1 MELGKLVAELTATY
15 LACNRDWTKFI
26 SKVCNRPCLHHFV
39 QNLPHPAA
47 KYLGHLRTIGAPI
60 HCLTLD
66 WTLNRRND
74 AAHRGSHQSARQYL
88 AFSESEMA
96 DMIRKGYWVVL
107 PYAAIK
113 NLPNLRLS
121 PMGVVPQR
129 ERRPQTIVDYSFS
142 GINQEAARGAPSEA
156 MQFGKALNRI
166 LQRILAANPRYGPTY
181 MLKLDLSDGFYRIRL
196 RAEDIP
202 TLGVAIP
209 VGPGEDPLVALP
221 LTLPMGWTESPPCF
235 CSATETAVD
244 LINLHAS
251 PSWDPPRHPLELAA
265 GTQPPQDGRH
275 CITVPT
281 PMFSPPSRL
290 PALPQLP
297 PAQRRHHRRPLAY
310 SDVFV
315 DDEILLA
322 QGTPPQL
329 HRFKCQ
335 ALHIND
341 WIFRANDLHDN
352 PTVRK
357 EPISESKLLK
367 GDACWSTTKVI
378 LGWTLDTLQCTI
390 ELPAHR
396 KLRLHDILTE
406 TLQRKRVSVQSWQKL
421 LGELRSMI
429 IGIPDSQGLFSQL
442 QVALQRQS
450 HHRVRIHK
458 EANSCLQDLYTLAQD
473 LSQRPTRMA
482 EIVPTHPLY
491 AGCCD
496 ASRAGMGGV
505 WLPSPDPYYPQHPP
519 YVWRAPF
526 PPQIQ
531 QALITTTNPSGTI
544 TNSDLELAG
553 AIAHAGTLAHHRDIR
568 ECTVA
573 IFSDNTPAVVW
584 GTKAS
589 ATTTGPAAYLLRT
602 ASLHQRCHRYLL
614 QHAYIPGPANVLADI
629 ASRRFDLSDD
639 ALLHLLTTLSPHA
652 QNWRMLTTSP
662 ELVSQLTCD
671 LLRIRPDRPY
681 LRNAPA
687 PSISSGPTTGCRTR
701 NHWVWTPSYPLW
713 RTKSLTSESSRTAFD
728 RGPPA
733 AVVNRS
739 GLHAYV
745 TKSSPLRRVSPT
757 WVSPTR
763 ASRLLDS
770 WTHGSHGCTPP
781 THTKTQ
787 HHIESNP
794 YRSRSSTMPMP
805 PSMPTPRLSSPWP

>member
-1 MELGKLVAELTATY
+1 MPRTMELGKLVDALTATY
-15 LACNRDWTKFI
+15 LACNRDWVQFV
-26 SKVCNRPCLHHFV
+26 SKVRNRPCLHHLV

-47 KYLGHLRTIGAPI
+47 KYLGHLRNIGAPI
-60 HCLTLD
+60 QCLTPD
-66 WTLNRRND
+66 WTLSRRDD
-74 AAHRGSHQSARQYL
+74 AAQRGSHQSARHYI

-107 PYAAIK
+107 PYSVVK
-113 NLPNLRLS
+113 DLPNLRLS

-129 ERRPQTIVDYSFS
+129 ERRPRTIVDYSFS
-142 GINQEAARGAPSEA
+142 GINHEAARGAPPEA
-156 MQFGKALNRI
+156 MQFGKALSRI
-166 LQRILAANPRYGPTY
+166 LQRILAANPRHGPTY
-181 MLKLDLSDGFYRIRL
+181 MLKLDLSDGFYRVRL

-202 TLGVAIP
+202 TLGVAFP

-221 LTLPMGWTESPPCF
+221 LTLPMGWTESPPYF

-244 LINLHAS
+244 LINLHAAH
-251 PSWDPPRHPLELAA
+251 SWDPPRHPLEPAA
-265 GTQPPQDGRH
+265 GTQPPQNGRH

-281 PMFSPPSRL
+281 PTFAAPPRITV
-290 PALPQLP
+290 PPRLP

-310 SDVFV
+310 GDVFV

-322 QGTPPQL
+322 QGTPHQL
-329 HRFKCQ
+329 HRFKRQ

-341 WIFRANDLHDN
+341 WIFRANDRRDN
-352 PTVRK
+352 PTGHK

-378 LGWTLDTLQCTI
+378 LGWTLDTLRGTI

-396 KLRLHDILTE
+396 KTRLRDILTAA
-406 TLQRKRVSVQSWQKL
+406 LLRKRVSVQSWQKL
-421 LGELRSMI
+421 LGELRSMVM
-429 IGIPDSQGLFSQL
+429 GIPGGQGLFSQL
-442 QVALQRQS
+442 QVALQRRA

-458 EANSCLQDLYTLAQD
+458 EAKACLQDFYTLAQD
-473 LSQRPTRMA
+473 LVQRPTRMA

-505 WLPSPDPYYPQHPP
+505 WLPSLDPYYPQHPP
-519 YVWRAPF
+519 YVWRTPF
-526 PPQIQ
+526 PPQVQ
-531 QALITTTNPSGTI
+531 RELITTTNPSGTI

-553 AIAHAGTLAHHRDIR
+553 TIAHAGALAHHRDIR

-589 ATTTGPAAYLLRT
+589 TTTTGPAAYLLRT
-602 ASLHQRCHRYLL
+602 ASLHQRRHRYLL

-639 ALLHLLTTLSPHA
+639 ALLHRLTALSPHA
-652 QNWRMLTTSP
+652 QNWQMLTTSP

-671 LLRIRPDRPY
+671 LLRTRPDRPY

-687 PSISSGPTTGCRTR
+687 PSTFSGQNTGCRTR
-701 NHWVWTPSYPLW
+701 NRWAWTPSYPLW
-713 RTKSLTSESSRTAFD
+713 RTKSLTSESSRTASVPV
-728 RGPPA
+728 PPA
-733 AVVNRS
+733 AVVSRS

-745 TKSSPLRRVSPT
+745 TKSSPLRRGSPT
-757 WVSPTR
+757 WVTPTR

-770 WTHGSHGCTPP
+770 WTRGSHVCIPP
-781 THTKTQ
+781 THTRTQ
-787 HHIESNP
+787 HH
-794 YRSRSSTMPMP
+794 TA
-805 PSMPTPRLSSPWP
+805 